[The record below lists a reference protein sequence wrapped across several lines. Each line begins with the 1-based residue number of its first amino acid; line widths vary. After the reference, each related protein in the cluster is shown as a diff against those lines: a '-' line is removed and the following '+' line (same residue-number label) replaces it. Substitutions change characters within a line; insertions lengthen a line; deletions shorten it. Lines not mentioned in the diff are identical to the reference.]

1 MFWTMKSLD
10 NLKKRLRPG
19 QVYRRADLEKWSKSV
34 DRDLAKLVEDGTLTK
49 VSRGLYEFPKMS
61 RFGVLPPQPEK
72 LVKAF
77 LKDDDFLLTSPND
90 YNALGMGTTQLYNV
104 YYVYNHKRHG
114 RFDLDGQVFE
124 FKSKPRFPKKV
135 TTEFL
140 LVDLVNNLNSLAE
153 DQDEVLKR
161 VQKKVTEFD
170 SKRLSSAVKR
180 FAKVSTRKFFE
191 EILPNA
197 T

>member
-1 MFWTMKSLD
+1 MKSLESV
-10 NLKKRLRPG
+10 KKHLRPG
-19 QVYRRADLEKWSKSV
+19 QVYRRSDLEKWSKSV
-34 DRDLAKLVEDGTLTK
+34 DRDLANLVKEGTLEK
-49 VSRGLYEFPKMS
+49 VMRGLYEYPKKS
-61 RFGVLPPQPEK
+61 RFGMLPPSPEK

-77 LKDDDFLLTSPND
+77 LKDDHFLITSPND

-124 FKSKPRFPKKV
+124 FKSKPRFPKKA

-140 LVDLVNNLNSLAE
+140 LVDLVNNLNSLSE
-153 DQDEVLKR
+153 DRDEVLMR

-170 SKRLSSAVKR
+170 SRRLASAVKR

-191 EILPNA
+191 EILPSA

>member
-1 MFWTMKSLD
+1 MKSLD

-90 YNALGMGTTQLYNV
+90 YNSLGLGTTQLYNV
-104 YYVYNHKRHG
+104 QFVYNHKRHG
-114 RFDLDGQVFE
+114 RFELDGQVFD
-124 FKSKPRFPKKV
+124 FKMKARFPKQV

-140 LVDLVNNLNSLAE
+140 LVELVNNLKSLAE
-153 DQDEVLKR
+153 DHEKLLRR
-161 VQKKVTEFD
+161 VRVKAPQMNTR
-170 SKRLSSAVKR
+170 RLATAVKK
-180 FAKVSTRKFFE
+180 FAKISTRKFFE
-191 EILPNA
+191 EALSCDSR
-197 T
+197 

>member
-1 MFWTMKSLD
+1 MKSLD

-34 DRDLAKLVEDGTLTK
+34 DRDLAKLVENGTLTK

-90 YNALGMGTTQLYNV
+90 YNSLGLGTTQLYNV
-104 YYVYNHKRHG
+104 QFVYNHKRHG
-114 RFDLDGQVFE
+114 RFELDGQVFD
-124 FKSKPRFPKKV
+124 FKMKARFPKQV

-140 LVDLVNNLNSLAE
+140 LVELVNNLKSLAE
-153 DQDEVLKR
+153 DHEKLLRR
-161 VQKKVTEFD
+161 VRVKAPQMNTR
-170 SKRLSSAVKR
+170 RLATAVKK
-180 FAKVSTRKFFE
+180 FAKISTRKFFE
-191 EILPNA
+191 EALSCDSR
-197 T
+197 